1 MGNEMNENPFSL
13 NFGKEPFKLISRQAR
28 VDEIVDTFQSDNPST
43 STYLITGV
51 RGSGKTVTMM
61 SVINE
66 LKKDKNW
73 ITVTLNP
80 ARDLLEAFA
89 ANLYET
95 PAVKPAFIK
104 ADIGINFVVNA
115 TLSTKEPAID
125 VDVSLKKMLKII
137 DRLGMRVLI
146 AIDEVTKSNN
156 IRVFSGSYQ
165 MLLGEGYP
173 VFLLMTGLY
182 ENIRN
187 IQDDKSLTFLY
198 RAPRIELKPLSLIGM
213 SRAYKDVF
221 DISDDEADAMAVFT
235 KGYSYAFQVLG
246 YIRYKRKKP
255 LDKLIAEF
263 DEIMSEYSYEKI
275 WSELSARDH
284 EIVKLLALN
293 GRMRVK
299 DVQEKTGMTSGAFS
313 TYRQRLGR
321 GGIVSLEEYG
331 YCEIM
336 LPRFAEIIKRW
347 Q

>member
-1 MGNEMNENPFSL
+1 M
-13 NFGKEPFKLISRQAR
+13 
-28 VDEIVDTFQSDNPST
+28 
-43 STYLITGV
+43 
-51 RGSGKTVTMM
+51 
-61 SVINE
+61 
-66 LKKDKNW
+66 
-73 ITVTLNP
+73 
-80 ARDLLEAFA
+80 
-89 ANLYET
+89 
-95 PAVKPAFIK
+95 
-104 ADIGINFVVNA
+104 
-115 TLSTKEPAID
+115 
-125 VDVSLKKMLKII
+125 
-137 DRLGMRVLI
+137 
-146 AIDEVTKSNN
+146 
-156 IRVFSGSYQ
+156 
-165 MLLGEGYP
+165 
-173 VFLLMTGLY
+173 
-182 ENIRN
+182 
-187 IQDDKSLTFLY
+187 
-198 RAPRIELKPLSLIGM
+198 
-213 SRAYKDVF
+213 
-221 DISDDEADAMAVFT
+221 
-235 KGYSYAFQVLG
+235 G